1 MLEPLPAP
9 NLHRLSFWC
18 AATELGKI
26 GVQDTQALDQFLVSI
41 KQRPPTRRRRTPLK
55 NRRVRRV
62 IGIGCGTGILLTL
75 AACATLIVDPEGAI
89 GLVTGPPVCTD
100 AVYATMREHAP
111 AASEDHDSLF
121 GTVGRFAGGEV
132 GQLLIGESDA
142 FAPMGTELVWLDFS
156 QPESPIE
163 KAYYRFG
170 VPPTLLAIDPD
181 RPAVT
186 VGVGPDLWLVDFS
199 DPQSPAA
206 THLYNAPDSLVEAI
220 IVDNQAYMRVRSCTY
235 LSSAYLMHGSKFCQP
250 ALHKVDLSSEQFADS
265 PTRCYPYPLGA
276 LLAGFVSISNPTRA
290 TTGGYQFA
298 SAGPEG
304 IIDRRGKAL
313 GFGDEVWRIDRPDGQ
328 AKIEV
333 MGDHAYL
340 AQRRGSLYVVD
351 VSRPSRPTQVAV
363 YDRSADYLDLAHAD
377 GPYLYAIS
385 DSGARLEM
393 LDVSSPDQPLA
404 VHAIEAETGFRQVEF
419 SQGRLYVLTDTS
431 EVLVLDASSLQ
442 TLGALPADTS
452 DWIRSFAISG
462 TTLYALWER
471 RGEYEYELRIIDLAS
486 PATPQLLSAN
496 PIARPLTIQVADDTA
511 VIGLHQESPL
521 MVDVSRPKAPRFYE
535 ASADAMSSSFHE
547 VALSGRSAYF
557 LSTNSKSLTV
567 VRFAD
572 PGHVEV
578 VGTYQHPGYASDIS
592 ASEDYFYI
600 VEGRGG
606 LWILSWL
613 GGE

>member
-1 MLEPLPAP
+1 MLKRLLAP
-9 NLHRLSFWC
+9 NLHRPSLWR
-18 AATELGKI
+18 AANELGEV
-26 GVQDTQALDQFLVSI
+26 GVLDTHALDLVPASI
-41 KQRPPTRRRRTPLK
+41 KVRSTARGRRTPLK
-55 NRRVRRV
+55 NRRVWRA
-62 IGIGCGTGILLTL
+62 IGIGCGIGLLLTL
-75 AACATLIVDPEGAI
+75 AACATLLVDPQAAI

-100 AVYATMREHAP
+100 AVYATMRQHAP
-111 AASEDHDSLF
+111 AASEGRDSLF
-121 GTVGRFAGGEV
+121 GTVGRYAGGEV
-132 GQLLIGESDA
+132 GKLLIGESDA

-156 QPESPIE
+156 QPESPTE
-163 KAYYRFG
+163 EAYYRFG
-170 VPPTLLAIDPD
+170 DPPTVLAIDPD

-186 VGVGPDLWLVDFS
+186 VQVGSDLWLVDFS

-220 IVDNQAYMRVRSCTY
+220 IVDNHAYLWVRSCAY
-235 LSSAYLMHGSKFCQP
+235 LSSGVYLIDESKLCQP

-276 LLAGFVSISNPTRA
+276 LLAGLVSITNPTRA
-290 TTGGYQFA
+290 TMGGYQFA

-304 IIDRRGKAL
+304 IIARRGQAL
-313 GFGDEVWRIDRPDGQ
+313 GFGDEVWRLDRPDGQ

-333 MGDHAYL
+333 VGDHAYL

-385 DSGARLEM
+385 DSGSRLEM
-393 LDVSSPDQPLA
+393 LDVSSPDQPHA
-404 VHAIEAETGFRQVEF
+404 VHAIEAETGFREVEF
-419 SQGRLYVLTDTS
+419 SQGRLYVLTNTS

-442 TLGALPADTS
+442 TLGVLPADAS

-486 PATPQLLSAN
+486 PATPRLLSAT
-496 PIARPLTIQVADDTA
+496 PIARPLTIRVADDIA
-511 VIGLHQESPL
+511 VIGQHQESPL
-521 MVDVSRPKAPRFYE
+521 FVDVSRPKAPRFYE
-535 ASADAMSSSFHE
+535 ASADAMSSFHE
-547 VALSGRSAYF
+547 VAVSGRNAYF
-557 LSTNSKSLTV
+557 LSTNAKSLTV

-572 PGHVEV
+572 PGQIEV
-578 VGTYQHPGYASDIS
+578 IGTYQHRGYVSDMS
-592 ASEDYFYI
+592 ASEDYFYV

-613 GGE
+613 DEE